1 MPRPFSKFQTET
13 LRRFDCEPRS
23 CGQAHVD
30 FCDTVQAQSREA
42 EQMRRAFGWRG
53 ERSCCDG
60 KCLQR
65 HGVCPAVQA
74 ERQPKRPSLWQR
86 IQAFIDRHLIDP
98 IVRD

>member
-1 MPRPFSKFQTET
+1 MLRHSSRDPRNDGEASAEW
-13 LRRFDCEPRS
+13 S
-23 CGQAHVD
+23 N
-30 FCDTVQAQSREA
+30 TVQAQSREA
-42 EQMRRAFGWRG
+42 EQMQRAFGWRG

-74 ERQPKRPSLWQR
+74 ERQLKRPSLWQR